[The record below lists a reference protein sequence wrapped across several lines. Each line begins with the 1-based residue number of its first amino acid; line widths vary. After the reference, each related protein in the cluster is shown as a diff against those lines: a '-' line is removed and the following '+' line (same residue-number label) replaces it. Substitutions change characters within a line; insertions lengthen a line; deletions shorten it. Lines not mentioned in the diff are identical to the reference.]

1 MTFHSDRDDLHKII
15 NFCEA
20 EIEMFEDLDAGALS
34 FQDYDILKGQQK
46 MARAVLNITTG
57 GCWERLEFGAKLSE
71 HKEQGKDSFVNGD
84 DTVRG
89 ES

>member
-46 MARAVLNITTG
+46 MARAVLNLTNLIV
-57 GCWERLEFGAKLSE
+57 LSPRHYHE
-71 HKEQGKDSFVNGD
+71 GKDSFVNGD

>member
-1 MTFHSDRDDLHKII
+1 MTYHSDRDDLHKII
-15 NFCEA
+15 KYCEA
-20 EIEMFEDLDAGALS
+20 EIEMFEDLDA
-34 FQDYDILKGQQK
+34 GQQK

-57 GCWERLEFGAKLSE
+57 GCWERLVGAKL
-71 HKEQGKDSFVNGD
+71 KEQGKDSFVNGD

>member
-20 EIEMFEDLDAGALS
+20 EIEMFEDLDAGDLS

-57 GCWERLEFGAKLSE
+57 GCWERLVGAKL
-71 HKEQGKDSFVNGD
+71 KEQGKDSFVNGD